1 MSYNCLTVSCVL
13 RRTILL
19 NQIRAKVSH
28 ITLTT
33 RVIRSQ
39 RQSAYSTLTYIL
51 RRTFKIKAQSYNCRS
66 YYTNNTSYIC
76 CIDELLNRVF
86 ERTK

>member
-19 NQIRAKVSH
+19 NQIRAKVAH
-28 ITLTT
+28 IALTT

-39 RQSAYSTLTYIL
+39 RQTAYSTLTYIL
-51 RRTFKIKAQSYNCRS
+51 RRTFKAQSFNCRS
-66 YYTNNTSYIC
+66 YYANNTSYIC
-76 CIDELLNRVF
+76 YID
-86 ERTK
+86 